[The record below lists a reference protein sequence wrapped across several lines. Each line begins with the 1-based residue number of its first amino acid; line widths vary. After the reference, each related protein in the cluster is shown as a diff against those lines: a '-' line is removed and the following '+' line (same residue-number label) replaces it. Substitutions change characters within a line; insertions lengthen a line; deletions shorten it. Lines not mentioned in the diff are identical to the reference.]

1 MANKNYKEQGLKL
14 FKYITKER
22 KDVGNIYF
30 YAVFSGLVQLSLPL
44 GIQAIISYAMGATMV
59 TSIYLLI
66 ALVVVGTWLVGFFR
80 LKVMQI
86 IEKIQQKIFVEYS
99 IAFAEKLPK
108 LNLTKIN
115 KYFLPELVNRFFDM
129 PNLQKG
135 ISKILLDIPTAIIQ
149 IFFGIILLSFY
160 HPWFLIFGLIVLLGV
175 IFIFRITMEQ
185 GIASSLEESDKKY
198 AVASWLEDIAGS
210 VKTFKNNSATQMHLL
225 ETDSLVEEYLEH
237 RTSHFR
243 VLYFQYKTIIFFKVV
258 IILTMLAIATYLLLN
273 QQLNIGAFIATE
285 IVVIMIMS
293 AVEKLIKNLES
304 YYDMITSMVKLSKV
318 LDLPEENNGEISL
331 RDTQNGFEIEF
342 KEVSVS
348 LGDSLPIL
356 TDVNF
361 KIKPNSITAISG
373 SLGAGKSVLM
383 NLFAGFYEPTL
394 GKILYDKTPF
404 NNINK
409 NIFRNQ
415 IGIYLNDVGV
425 IKGTVMQNIQISNP
439 DVTAEDITKTAEELG
454 VDNFTEYFSNGYY
467 TEISETDS
475 QLSYSSKKMILL
487 LRAFLGKTRL
497 LILEDPFEGLNESLK
512 IKIWKYLQKMSS
524 HRNIVMVTKEE
535 DFISQADHHL
545 YLANGS
551 VQSKK

>member
-1 MANKNYKEQGLKL
+1 
-14 FKYITKER
+14 
-22 KDVGNIYF
+22 
-30 YAVFSGLVQLSLPL
+30 
-44 GIQAIISYAMGATMV
+44 
-59 TSIYLLI
+59 
-66 ALVVVGTWLVGFFR
+66 
-80 LKVMQI
+80 
-86 IEKIQQKIFVEYS
+86 
-99 IAFAEKLPK
+99 
-108 LNLTKIN
+108 
-115 KYFLPELVNRFFDM
+115 
-129 PNLQKG
+129 
-135 ISKILLDIPTAIIQ
+135 
-149 IFFGIILLSFY
+149 
-160 HPWFLIFGLIVLLGV
+160 
-175 IFIFRITMEQ
+175 
-185 GIASSLEESDKKY
+185 
-198 AVASWLEDIAGS
+198 
-210 VKTFKNNSATQMHLL
+210 MHLH

-512 IKIWKYLQKMSS
+512 IKIWEYLQKMSS